1 MHWLES
7 VLSAAELWKVTEND
21 HYLNGII
28 QQFNGFVKHFNDV
41 VSEGGLMTN
50 FMTPLRQLP
59 LPNVSDPKQ
68 FLLDL
73 CNVEKH
79 VRCYQL
85 TAQPTLS

>member
-41 VSEGGLMTN
+41 VSEGGLMTS

>member
-1 MHWLES
+1 
-7 VLSAAELWKVTEND
+7 
-21 HYLNGII
+21 
-28 QQFNGFVKHFNDV
+28 
-41 VSEGGLMTN
+41 LMTN